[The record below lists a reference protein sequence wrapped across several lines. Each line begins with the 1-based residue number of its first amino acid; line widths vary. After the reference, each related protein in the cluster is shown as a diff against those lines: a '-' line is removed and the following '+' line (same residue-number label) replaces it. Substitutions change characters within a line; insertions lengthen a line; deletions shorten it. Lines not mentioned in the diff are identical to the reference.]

1 MWSPRANRQSSG
13 NYMDQRDTALY
24 YGDSTDN
31 QVTSHLFGER
41 DSFGS
46 SDMPATEN
54 LTDNY
59 FVARSVYSENSFLEE
74 NERKVKVPKTLR
86 DRLAKR
92 CSCTTK
98 KALGITKSLL
108 PVLDWLPKYK
118 LKQWLPGDIIS
129 GLSTGLI
136 ATLQG
141 LAFAL
146 LAEVPVGFG
155 LYSAFFPILPY
166 FFLGTSKHLAVG
178 PFPITSLMIGSLI
191 LSLAP
196 DEKFLISSNMTEFSN
211 ETVVDFAA
219 RDAQRVVIASSV
231 TVLAG
236 IIQLALGAAQAGFI
250 VRYLSVPLVGG
261 FTTAAAFHVF
271 VSQLKLVL
279 SVPTQSYIGILS
291 VIYTLIDIFRNI
303 RQTNIADFVAG
314 LLTFVICVVVKEIN
328 VRFKDKIKVPIPIEI
343 IVTIVA
349 TGVSYGANLKEK
361 YNAGIINSIPTGF
374 LPPKPPDVSLFSQ
387 MGASAFS
394 IAIVGYAVAVS
405 VAKVFGTKHN
415 YAIDGNQEFIAL
427 GISNIFAGC
436 FSSFLAGTALS
447 RTAIQESTGGKTQVA
462 GLLTAVIVMIA
473 ILIVGK
479 LLEPLQKAV
488 LAAIVIANLKGMF
501 WQFFDVP
508 VLWRQNRVDCLIWI
522 VTWIASILLGLDLG
536 LLAGVCFELLTV
548 VLRAQFPV
556 STALGNVPNTDIY
569 KNMKRYKN
577 LIEPS
582 GVKIFR
588 FSSPLFF
595 GSVDYFKER
604 LNSVVGFNPVRVF
617 NKRTKALKK
626 IQSLIKKGQLRATR
640 EGIVTDGSVSNEGF
654 EDDEEADEE
663 PQPDVPTKEVEI
675 QVDWNSELP
684 IKILVPKVNIHSLI
698 FDFGAV
704 SFIDIVGVRIFKMVV
719 KQFSRIGV
727 TVYVAA
733 YEDHVVK
740 KLEKCDFF
748 DETLKKDMFYLT
760 VHDAVVHIHTRAMY
774 KDIQD
779 PIFEKIS
786 LMQELKEP
794 LEDVEDDVEELEDQN
809 QGHAGFGY

>member
-1 MWSPRANRQSSG
+1 
-13 NYMDQRDTALY
+13 
-24 YGDSTDN
+24 
-31 QVTSHLFGER
+31 
-41 DSFGS
+41 
-46 SDMPATEN
+46 MPAPEN
-54 LTDNY
+54 VSDNY

-74 NERKVKVPKTLR
+74 NERKEKVPKTLR

-92 CSCTTK
+92 CSCSAK
-98 KALGITKSLL
+98 RVMGIIKNLL
-108 PVLDWLPKYK
+108 PILDWLPKYK

-146 LAEVPVGFG
+146 LAEVPVGYG

-191 LSLAP
+191 LSLTP
-196 DEKFLISSNMTEFSN
+196 DENFMMSSNMTELSN
-211 ETVVDFAA
+211 GTLVDIAA

-236 IIQLALGAAQAGFI
+236 IIQLVLGILQVGFI

-271 VSQLKLVL
+271 VSQLKIVL
-279 SVPTQSYIGILS
+279 SVPTESYTGVLS

-303 RQTNIADFVAG
+303 RQTNIADLIAG
-314 LLTFVICVVVKEIN
+314 LITFVLCVIVKEIN
-328 VRFKDKIKVPIPIEI
+328 TRYKEKIKVPIPIEV

-349 TGVSYGANLKEK
+349 TGISYGANLEQK
-361 YNAGIINSIPTGF
+361 YNAGIIKSIPTGF
-374 LPPKPPDVSLFSQ
+374 LPPTPPDVSMFSQ
-387 MGASAFS
+387 MGTSAFS

-405 VAKVFGTKHN
+405 VAKVFGTKHD
-415 YAIDGNQEFIAL
+415 YPIDGNQEFIAL
-427 GISNIFAGC
+427 GISNIFGGC

-447 RTAIQESTGGKTQVA
+447 RTAVQESTGGKTQIA

-536 LLAGVCFELLTV
+536 LLVGVCFELLTV

-556 STALGNVPNTDIY
+556 STALANVPNTDIY
-569 KNMKRYKN
+569 KNLKRYKN
-577 LIEPS
+577 LVEPT
-582 GVKIFR
+582 GVKIFK

-604 LNSVVGFNPVRVF
+604 INAIVGFNPARVF

-626 IQSLIKKGQLRATR
+626 IQSLIKKGQLRATKD
-640 EGIVTDGSVSNEGF
+640 GIVTDGSVANEAF
-654 EDDEEADEE
+654 EDDGEAEEE
-663 PQPDVPTKEVEI
+663 PEPDVPTKEVEI

-684 IKILVPKVNIHSLI
+684 IKILVPKVTIHSLI
-698 FDFGAV
+698 FDFSSV
-704 SFIDIVGVRIFKMVV
+704 SFIDIVGVRILKMVV
-719 KQFSRIGV
+719 RQFERIGV
-727 TVYVAA
+727 KVYVAA
-733 YEDHVVK
+733 YEDHIVK
-740 KLEKCDFF
+740 KLEKCGFF
-748 DETLKKDMFYLT
+748 DENVKKDMLYLT
-760 VHDAVVHIHTRAMY
+760 IHDAVVHIHTQTMY

-786 LMQELKEP
+786 LMQESKEP
-794 LEDVEDDVEELEDQN
+794 LEEVEDDVEELEDQN
-809 QGHAGFGY
+809 QGHTGFSY